1 MPKFLFVSLLLAS
14 ILSFSIPCFS
24 EKIRIV
30 AYSWTCPSCEASN
43 SDSATHCRICGRS
56 K

>member
-1 MPKFLFVSLLLAS
+1 MTKVLFVSLLLAS
-14 ILSFSIPCFS
+14 ILSVSIPCFA

-43 SDSATHCRICGRS
+43 SGSATHCRICGRS